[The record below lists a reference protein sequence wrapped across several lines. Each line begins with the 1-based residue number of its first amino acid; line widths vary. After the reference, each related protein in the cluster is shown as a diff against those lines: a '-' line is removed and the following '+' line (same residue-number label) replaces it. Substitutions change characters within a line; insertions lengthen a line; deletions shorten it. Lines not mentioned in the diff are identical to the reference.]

1 MTMLQTEPVYTISE
15 VATALKLSS
24 ETVRRRISSGELH
37 AIEIGGQP
45 RRQYRILA
53 RDLAAWIGQD
63 AARAV
68 FGIGHGLDALQTAFA
83 DLEPN
88 ARTTLIDEA
97 QSWARAQTNAPT
109 ATGRTASR
117 EEMRKRFPKK

>member
-1 MTMLQTEPVYTISE
+1 MMPQTEPVYTISE
-15 VATALKLSS
+15 VANALKLSS
-24 ETVRRRISSGELH
+24 ETVRRRITSGELH

-53 RDLAAWIGQD
+53 RDLTAWIGED

-68 FGIGHGLDALQTAFA
+68 FGIGHGLNALQAAFT

-88 ARTTLIDEA
+88 ARTALIDEA
-97 QSWARAQTNAPT
+97 QTWARTQTDTPAPT
-109 ATGRTASR
+109 GQTVSN
-117 EEMRKRFPKK
+117 EEIKKRFPKK